1 MAHNGPREGVDAT
14 TTAAD
19 NSSSQYRINAE
30 EPIPQQDPPQP
41 DSKQKNNEDDGN
53 REISINSEIVSTDVR
68 AVAQVHNH
76 ATKIGGSE
84 QHSVPRKRAFNLSS
98 LASMLWESPSTKSS
112 TNERSRNGNNDNS
125 PFEASQ
131 NDGDASRSQ
140 GLQPQAEATHVYRGE
155 KVGDAVDNGGNQ
167 APRASR
173 LQRHQ
178 SSQREPFDVHAQST
192 TFGIPLSQ
200 PPSEKLGGDM
210 FGYISHTLELI
221 FGNLDDALEMKTNNS
236 LAGAVGQIPPSFE
249 VYAKPC
255 KGKKWLN
262 ALLLIQATNTV
273 PGMYDESQGGGVDVH
288 YAEQQLTVDS
298 GRTSALTAVC
308 NVEQIRFARTVRSS
322 TSRTGFKT
330 TFSPLFPFVVVEE
343 DQFQVSKECLDAFRG
358 VVDQTYSIC
367 TSTRLARYGYSFVS
381 NLGTGSTAVVFE
393 VVKSSPAQD
402 ASNEPLVAK
411 IVDFSHCEPFEAERD
426 ILSVLAVKSGD
437 EEVIEGISQLREVVP
452 QLQMIITSPVGTSLN
467 KLPWGSIRSGVLFV
481 RIVSALKSLS
491 RRGVIHRD
499 VSPGNLVLDEN
510 SKLFLT
516 DFGMATMHE
525 HEGQTYSGSKFFA
538 SDAVCRVL
546 DEHWHQS
553 KIKFGYL
560 DDLESLL
567 KCVLWTLDFECNNI
581 INRAAKENGG
591 KIARKPKDILSIW
604 STVWKTSVGK
614 RFKHVISTMR
624 RKDDSTEDP
633 HNYVA
638 SWLEGLG
645 WTQNWVGL

>member
-1 MAHNGPREGVDAT
+1 MASDGPRGGVDAMT
-14 TTAAD
+14 ITAD
-19 NSSSQYRINAE
+19 NISLHYPINAE
-30 EPIPQQDPPQP
+30 EPIPQQEPPQP
-41 DSKQKNNEDDGN
+41 DSKQKNNEDNDN
-53 REISINSEIVSTDVR
+53 REISNNSEAVSTDVK

-76 ATKIGGSE
+76 ATKIGGFE
-84 QHSVPRKRAFNLSS
+84 QHSVARKRTFNLSS
-98 LASMLWESPSTKSS
+98 LASLLWERPSTKSS
-112 TNERSRNGNNDNS
+112 TNERSRSGNKDDS
-125 PFEASQ
+125 AIVASL
-131 NDGDASRSQ
+131 NDGDGSQSQ
-140 GLQPQAEATHVYRGE
+140 GLQPQAHGSGDN
-155 KVGDAVDNGGNQ
+155 VGNAVENGGNQ

-200 PPSEKLGGDM
+200 PPSENQGGDM

-221 FGNLDDALEMKTNNS
+221 FRNLDDALEMKSNNS
-236 LAGAVGQIPPSFE
+236 LAGAVDQIPPSFE

-255 KGKKWLN
+255 KGTKWLN

-273 PGMYDESQGGGVDVH
+273 PGMYDESQGGGVDVQ
-288 YAEQQLTVDS
+288 YAEQQLMVDS

-308 NVEQIRFARTVRSS
+308 NVQQIRFARTIRSS
-322 TSRTGFKT
+322 TSRTGFRT
-330 TFSPLFPFVVVEE
+330 TFSPIFPFVVVED

-367 TSTRLARYGYSFVS
+367 TSTKLARYGYSFVG

-393 VVKSSPAQD
+393 IVKSSPAQD

-411 IVDFSHCEPFEAERD
+411 IVDYAHREPFEAERD
-426 ILSVLAVKSGD
+426 ILSVLAAKSGD
-437 EEVIEGISQLREVVP
+437 EEAIEGICQLREVIP
-452 QLQMIITSPVGTSLN
+452 QLQMIITSPVGTSLS

-525 HEGQTYSGSKFFA
+525 QEGQIYSGTKFFA

-591 KIARKPKDILSIW
+591 KISRKPKDILSIW

-614 RFKHVISTMR
+614 RFKNVISTLR
-624 RKDDSTEDP
+624 RKDTSSEDL
-633 HNYVA
+633 HDYVA